1 MDFNGEAGL
10 ACRFEGVGAVEVG
23 VVVADQ
29 VVEAVV
35 LVHDP
40 LGGGAEAD
48 GAVQGV
54 ACWGGDGGKWCFG
67 GLEGRARGQDG
78 EAWTWWVGEDEDRE
92 VDEAENR

>member
-1 MDFNGEAGL
+1 MDLDGEAGL
-10 ACRFEGVGAVEVG
+10 AGRFEGVGAVKVG
-23 VVVADQ
+23 VVVAEQ

-48 GAVQGV
+48 GAVEGV
-54 ACWGGDGGKWCFG
+54 AGWSGDGGGWCLG

-78 EAWTWWVGEDEDRE
+78 EAWTWWVGDDEE
-92 VDEAENR
+92 GKGEEAENR